1 MKNKEKIV
9 NISFSKL
16 LKRFSNTDVIAN
28 MEKEYSH
35 SKPFF
40 INPKLIDDN
49 IYLKKVKLNESL
61 ICESLSSIK
70 EKGLNTPLLI
80 RHKKDYYEIVLGR
93 RRLIAAKKFN
103 LELVPCLILDVDD
116 EEMLLMLAADIR
128 DSNNSNMAELSI
140 VCNKLVNDYGYSQKD
155 IAKLLHQSRSQVTN
169 IIRLLNLPE
178 EVLNDLSK
186 RKLSFGHAKALLTLP
201 DELIHDIVK
210 DIYEHHLSVRQ
221 VEMRVYE
228 IKNKSDNKK
237 IAQDLHDYLK
247 CDVKMSVKS
256 LKFTFQNEKE
266 KEQFIN
272 FILKKK

>member
-1 MKNKEKIV
+1 MKNKDKIV

-28 MEKEYSH
+28 MEKEYRQ

-40 INPKLIDDN
+40 ISPKLIDDN
-49 IYLKKVKLNESL
+49 KYLKKVKLNEPF
-61 ICESLSSIK
+61 ICESLASIK
-70 EKGLNTPLLI
+70 DKGLNTPLLV
-80 RHKKDYYEIVLGR
+80 RHKKDHYEIVLGR
-93 RRLIAAKKFN
+93 KRLIVAKKFN
-103 LELVPCLILDVDD
+103 LENVPCLILDVDD

-128 DSNNSNMAELSI
+128 DSNSSNMAELSI
-140 VCNKLVNDYGYSQKD
+140 VCNRLVKDYNYSQKD

-169 IIRLLNLPE
+169 IVRLLNLPE

-201 DELIHDIVK
+201 DELIQDIVK
-210 DIYEHHLSVRQ
+210 EIYDNHLSVRQ
-221 VEMRVYE
+221 VEMKVYE
-228 IKNKSDNKK
+228 IKNKSNNKK
-237 IAQDLHDYLK
+237 IEQELHDYLK

-256 LKFTFQNEKE
+256 LKFTFQSENE

-272 FILKKK
+272 SILKKK